1 MSTFKRIYSTRAI
14 CFSSMVQSTKRS
26 QCLCIARNPSQNHL
40 LFLSALRRY
49 GRTILCFHKTLM
61 RKPWMARFWIKFWED
76 KVMIVFVCS
85 YVPEIP
91 FVILFISLQFEHK
104 TYMYLYAPVFQKS
117 LLFILFISLQFEYK
131 TYMHMLS
138 FRTHE
143 NLHLEASETYLHLEA
158 SETYTFRS
166 LKRCVMTCRAQL
178 SWHFSLLL
186 EKSKRRRRGQEIT
199 EFLGRTGPWY
209 QEVLGYLSMIRN
221 INNKT

>member
-1 MSTFKRIYSTRAI
+1 M
-14 CFSSMVQSTKRS
+14 
-26 QCLCIARNPSQNHL
+26 
-40 LFLSALRRY
+40 
-49 GRTILCFHKTLM
+49 IL
-61 RKPWMARFWIKFWED
+61 
-76 KVMIVFVCS
+76 FVCS

-178 SWHFSLLL
+178 SWHFFVAVGEEQ
-186 EKSKRRRRGQEIT
+186 EKAKRPGN
-199 EFLGRTGPWY
+199 Y
-209 QEVLGYLSMIRN
+209 
-221 INNKT
+221 